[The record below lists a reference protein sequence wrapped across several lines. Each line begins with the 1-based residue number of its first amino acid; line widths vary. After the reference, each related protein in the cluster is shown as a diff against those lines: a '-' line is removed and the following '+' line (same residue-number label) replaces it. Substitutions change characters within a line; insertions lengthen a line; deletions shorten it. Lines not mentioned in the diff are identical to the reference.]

1 MRDFVADAG
10 RRRALPI
17 TLHIGSPEGRRVDLV
32 DETWQDVGLRTA
44 LVARAL
50 DALPDAEF
58 DRALPWLTRCGEL
71 ATHDAD
77 LRWCAAARSGFARH
91 GLELP
96 GFFVVT
102 RRGWRNLLTDE
113 EHRWSRVRPARYRD

>member
-10 RRRALPI
+10 LRRVLPA
-17 TLHIGSPEGRRVDLV
+17 TMHVGSPEGSHVELA
-32 DETWQDVGLRTA
+32 DEPWQDDGLRAA

-50 DALPDAEF
+50 EALPDADF
-58 DRALPWLTRCGEL
+58 DRALPWLTRTGEL

-77 LRWCAAARSGFARH
+77 LRWCAGARSGFARH

-102 RRGWRNLLTDE
+102 RRGWRNLLTGE
-113 EHRWSRVRPARYRD
+113 EHRWGRVRPARYRG